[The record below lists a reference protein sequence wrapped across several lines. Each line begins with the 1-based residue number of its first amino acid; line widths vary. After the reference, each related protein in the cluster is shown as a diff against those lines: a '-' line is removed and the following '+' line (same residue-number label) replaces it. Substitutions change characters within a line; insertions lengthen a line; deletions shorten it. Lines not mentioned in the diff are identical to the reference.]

1 MCDGRGPP
9 TLPKAAC
16 PPLPRLGGPGWVEE
30 KWVSSVAMVTAA
42 APCQPSHLLTTNLTE
57 ELFCPA
63 CRDGGQ
69 ESGTEG
75 WSGYECVCIQAHTS
89 GCSELVCMPQ
99 PREPKIQVRYFP
111 LPCPLKGWALPA
123 SLGWAE
129 AKERGVCTSV
139 CECVHIYESANASDC
154 QCDCFCVPLSW
165 GCMCIS
171 VYTCDYVFTGISS
184 VWVCM
189 VCGHTFEIECPTFL
203 PVCI

>member
-1 MCDGRGPP
+1 MIPSKNVWLSPFYAGTKLALNPSLTTSSEGHLFTVCDGRGPP

-16 PPLPRLGGPGWVEE
+16 PPLPRLGGPSWVEE

-69 ESGTEG
+69 ESGTGG

-111 LPCPLKGWALPA
+111 LPCPLKGWALPT

-129 AKERGVCTSV
+129 AKEGVCV
-139 CECVHIYESANASDC
+139 
-154 QCDCFCVPLSW
+154 
-165 GCMCIS
+165 
-171 VYTCDYVFTGISS
+171 
-184 VWVCM
+184 
-189 VCGHTFEIECPTFL
+189 
-203 PVCI
+203 